1 MAVMRVWQQ
10 RVNIRVLACSTF
22 DARRKVGE
30 MYRATEVKGFEGR
43 HGALEPHPMQVR
55 HARRHVGGEGEQ
67 AVVPGELDGARL
79 KQRGE
84 RTRG

>member
-1 MAVMRVWQQ
+1 MAVMRMATK
-10 RVNIRVLACSTF
+10 RSNICIRVLESSTF

-30 MYRATEVKGFEGR
+30 VYTDKRFEGR
-43 HGALEPHPMQVR
+43 HGALEPQPMQVR
-55 HARRHVGGEGEQ
+55 QTRRHVGGEGEQ

-84 RTRG
+84 RTCG